1 MALTPPWAFVLAAL
15 APLFSQSLTDLTAA
29 NVGKPLKVPSGVRC
43 GKILSITVCSVRL
56 LYLGGDVA
64 QCCPAGA
71 EPEASPPAG
80 VLVREPRRLCFS
92 FRLDCDRAMLGFPVL
107 GRDTRR
113 YVWVGFPLGTRGLT
127 ARSGRMTIGSRFC
140 FCSWHP
146 FYL

>member
-71 EPEASPPAG
+71 EPKASPPAG
-80 VLVREPRRLCFS
+80 VLVREPRRLLF
-92 FRLDCDRAMLGFPVL
+92 FP
-107 GRDTRR
+107 
-113 YVWVGFPLGTRGLT
+113 
-127 ARSGRMTIGSRFC
+127 A
-140 FCSWHP
+140 
-146 FYL
+146 